1 MTERI
6 INDLKL
12 LVTTETIAL
21 FTCISIAFFVVLYY
35 YFVKEQLPDVNV
47 LRAPAFRN
55 ALIFRFLMWGNIGST
70 MYLILVCIDKRIVL
84 ISPFV
89 TLLIAGISFI
99 GKQRADNER
108 FEVLDGVMLI
118 DKLRRE
124 FSKLGYSIEETVR
137 FANVMHSTLAGLNT
151 KEKIDAA
158 NEAVRNKDEIG
169 LFKLFCNEVYENTD
183 NFRSFGKEDR
193 LLVRKM
199 LEIAMYRTLKE
210 NYSEE

>member
-1 MTERI
+1 
-6 INDLKL
+6 
-12 LVTTETIAL
+12 
-21 FTCISIAFFVVLYY
+21 
-35 YFVKEQLPDVNV
+35 
-47 LRAPAFRN
+47 
-55 ALIFRFLMWGNIGST
+55 
-70 MYLILVCIDKRIVL
+70 
-84 ISPFV
+84 
-89 TLLIAGISFI
+89 
-99 GKQRADNER
+99 
-108 FEVLDGVMLI
+108 
-118 DKLRRE
+118 
-124 FSKLGYSIEETVR
+124 
-137 FANVMHSTLAGLNT
+137 MHSTLAGLNT